1 MKFSTQAAGALLIT
15 LQKCLM
21 EERDIVE
28 LLTEWDM
35 EEKDGEIFV
44 LNPPTFSPNNTEN
57 NDTQGSFIVPE
68 TN

>member
-1 MKFSTQAAGALLIT
+1 MKFSTQAAGALLMT

-28 LLTEWDM
+28 LLSGWEM

-44 LNPPTFSPNNTEN
+44 LNPPTFSPNNTEEN
-57 NDTQGSFIVPE
+57 KTQGAFIVPE
-68 TN
+68 TD